1 MHEIYKYSWSLRCTQ
16 TSCLAIVLIKLSLK
30 LYKLKCIKMQK
41 LKQDRVVVCH
51 AIVKRTK
58 DPKELHA

>member
-1 MHEIYKYSWSLRCTQ
+1 MREIYKYSWSLRCTQ

-30 LYKLKCIKMQK
+30 LYKPKCIKIQK
-41 LKQDRVVVCH
+41 LKQDCVAVCH

-58 DPKELHA
+58 DPEEPHA